1 MNKGFSIIIP
11 AFNEEDGIA
20 GVIQTIQELNLDN
33 EYEVIIV
40 DDGSTDNTYDKV
52 KNLAGIRVIR
62 HPYNKGYGSA
72 LKTGIRE
79 ARYDICLIM
88 DSDGQH
94 DPKYIPEL
102 IREMDENEMVVGARS
117 KDSQFSLSRKPGK
130 WLLSALANFLSDI
143 RIPDLNSGLRAIRKE
158 RVREFMHI
166 RPSGFSFSTTITL
179 ALLKAGYNVKYIPIT
194 TRKRVGRKSTVSAA
208 RDGFNTILLII
219 RTIVLFNPLKV
230 FVPVSLAMFIAGF
243 LFSLY
248 GVIAYRRFPGTGITV
263 ILTSVII
270 FFVGILADQISLLRR
285 Q

>member
-1 MNKGFSIIIP
+1 MNKAFSIIIP
-11 AFNEEDGIA
+11 AYNEEDGIV
-20 GVIQTIQELNLDN
+20 GVIKAIQELKLNG
-33 EYEVIIV
+33 EYEVIVV
-40 DDGSTDNTYDKV
+40 DDGSTDKTYDQVSK
-52 KNLAGIRVIR
+52 LEGIKVIR

-72 LKTGIRE
+72 LKTGIRK
-79 ARYDICLIM
+79 AQYDICLIM

-102 IREMDENEMVVGARS
+102 IREMEDNEMVVGARS

-130 WLLSALANFLSDI
+130 WLLSVLANFLSDI
-143 RIPDLNSGLRAIRKE
+143 KIPDLNSGLRAIKKDRIK
-158 RVREFMHI
+158 EFMHI
-166 RPSGFSFSTTITL
+166 LPNGFSFSTTITL
-179 ALLKAGYNVKYIPIT
+179 ALLKAGYNVKYIPVM

-208 RDGFNTILLII
+208 RDGFNTVLLII
-219 RTIVLFNPLKV
+219 RTILLFNPLKV

-248 GVIAYRRFPGTGITV
+248 GVIAYHRFPGTGITV